1 LPEFEEEMKNTR
13 RMLERVPDGKFEY
26 SPHTK
31 SMNLAQLASHVA
43 EVPTWV
49 PYMIA
54 QDEFDMPS
62 DFKPDVVSTRAEL
75 LEMFDKGVV
84 QAREQIAKCGDD
96 KWQQNWTFKVDGK
109 SVMQMPR
116 AAVVRSMIMNHMIH
130 HRAQLG
136 VYLRLN
142 DVAVPGMY
150 GPSADEAQTLKAQAA

>member
-1 LPEFEEEMKNTR
+1 MPFSQTLLPEFEEEMKNTR

-84 QAREQIAKCGDD
+84 QAREHLGPAKAITVQAAEIGARQLVFHRDGDA
-96 KWQQNWTFKVDGK
+96 QLR
-109 SVMQMPR
+109 R
-116 AAVVRSMIMNHMIH
+116 AAWLDAVKPG
-130 HRAQLG
+130 RAH
-136 VYLRLN
+136 
-142 DVAVPGMY
+142 
-150 GPSADEAQTLKAQAA
+150 ADARRTWPAARARA